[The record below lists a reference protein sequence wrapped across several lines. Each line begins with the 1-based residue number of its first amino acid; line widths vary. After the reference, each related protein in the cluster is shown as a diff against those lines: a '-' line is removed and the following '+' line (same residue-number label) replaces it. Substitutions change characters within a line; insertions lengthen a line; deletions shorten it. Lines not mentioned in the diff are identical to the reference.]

1 MTIKVNTIT
10 TIHKGKIFEL
20 VSENVT
26 FNTGS
31 TSKMDIIRHSGAS
44 AIIPISSNNMVVLLR
59 QYRHA
64 TGGYIWEIPAGILEQ
79 NETHLDCA
87 KRELTEETGYDA
99 SLWQKL
105 GEIIPAPGYSDER
118 IHLFLAAGLE
128 GKKQN
133 LDENEILEVY
143 AVKLIDAYK
152 MIFNGEIQDS
162 KTIAGLLMARQY
174 LQDAEE

>member
-1 MTIKVNTIT
+1 MTAKVNTIT
-10 TIHKGKIFEL
+10 PIHKGKIFEL

-31 TSKMDIIRHSGAS
+31 TSNMDIIRHPGAS
-44 AIIPISSNNMVVLLR
+44 AIIPIAPNNMVVLLR

-64 TGGYIWEIPAGILEQ
+64 MGRYIWEIPAGTLEQ
-79 NETHLDCA
+79 NEVPLNCA
-87 KRELTEETGYDA
+87 KRELSEETGYDA
-99 SLWQKL
+99 SLWQEL

-133 LDENEILEVY
+133 LDKNEILEVY
-143 AVKLIDAYK
+143 ALKLSDAYN

-174 LQDAEE
+174 LKEIEE

>member
-1 MTIKVNTIT
+1 MTAKVNKIT
-10 TIHKGKIFEL
+10 PIHKGKVFEL

-31 TSKMDIIRHSGAS
+31 TSKMDIIRHPGAS
-44 AIIPISSNNMVVLLR
+44 AIIPLSDNNMVILLR

-64 TGGYIWEIPAGILEQ
+64 MGKYIWEIPAGTLGK
-79 NETHLDCA
+79 NEDPLDCA

-99 SLWQKL
+99 NLWQQI

-128 GKKQN
+128 SKKQN

-143 AVKLIDAYK
+143 AVKLSDAYK

-162 KTIAGLLMARQY
+162 KTIAGLLFVRQY
-174 LQDAEE
+174 LQDAEG